1 MLRRRWR
8 SHRGQTMV
16 EMALVFPLFLIVF
29 MGTIV
34 IGIGVFYQQ
43 QVTNAAREAA
53 RYAAIHSAT
62 AQCPTVAGV
71 GIDPLIDPTSGT
83 GRYYRCDAPELLDAN
98 GNPDPWG
105 VGMTPAAR
113 NKIFGLPK
121 SAVQVTACWSGWVD
135 DGSGSRDA
143 PPNGTVPGQLTHWE
157 ACQIDGQYPDDTPE
171 LIGCDAGLYSR
182 TTDTASN
189 LSEGQGR
196 IVANRVTAYTCY
208 VWSPPMAGFLLIPE
222 TVILRGVITEPI
234 QRQQ

>member
-1 MLRRRWR
+1 MLRRKDG
-8 SHRGQTMV
+8 SPRGQTMV

-43 QVTNAAREAA
+43 QITNAAREAA

-62 AQCPTVAGV
+62 AQCPTVSTFDPV
-71 GIDPLIDPTSGT
+71 IDPSSGT
-83 GRYYRCDAPELLDAN
+83 GRYYRCDAPEMA
-98 GNPDPWG
+98 PVPWPE
-105 VGMTPAAR
+105 MTAAAR

-135 DGSGSRDA
+135 DATGARDA
-143 PPNGTVPGQLTHWE
+143 PPNGTVPSQSSTWAPCL
-157 ACQIDGQYPDDTPE
+157 IDGQLPGTNPE
-171 LIGCDAGLYSR
+171 LIGCNASLNNA

-196 IVANRVTAYTCY
+196 IVANQVTAYTCY
-208 VWSPPMAGFLLIPE
+208 LWSPPMAGFLLIPE
-222 TVILRGVITEPI
+222 TVTLRGVITEPI